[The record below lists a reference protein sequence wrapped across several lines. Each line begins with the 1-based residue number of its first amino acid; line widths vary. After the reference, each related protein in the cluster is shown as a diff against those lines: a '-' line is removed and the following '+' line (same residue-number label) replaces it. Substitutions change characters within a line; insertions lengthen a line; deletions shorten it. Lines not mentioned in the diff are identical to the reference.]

1 MTINVAFKCADGIV
15 LGTDSLMTLSAP
27 SQPGDE
33 WPARVLLPFHDKLF
47 QLGSWPIGVM
57 INGKVSSPFTTVKEL
72 ITGFPHTPTGRQL
85 SQVEDYRLVDVAEGL
100 LAHIHGNMAD
110 YLGGEQLEVIVAGFS
125 RDGSHRFGEVYIL
138 TLNPLLR
145 ETKPLP
151 LYTHDD
157 EFGLYYG
164 GAREPLDRFIYG
176 FSPSL
181 LGLMRGPRRDQLF
194 KRTAAYVIERLRD
207 MGVDIPAD
215 IEVSVPSGAALIK
228 YDEIFDLV
236 GVISDYQR
244 PANVFQ
250 LPQAMLEG
258 SLVRYKFPERE
269 FSLQMAIGLCQFLIM
284 CAYVLHNYTMRLPE
298 VGSEMTVATITREA
312 GFQYVL
318 RWKPQSIGSSVL
330 F

>member
-1 MTINVAFKCADGIV
+1 MTINVALKCADGVV
-15 LGTDSLMTLSAP
+15 LGTDSLMTLSE
-27 SQPGDE
+27 GDE
-33 WPARVLLPFHDKLF
+33 RVLLPFHDKLF
-47 QLGSWPIGVM
+47 QLGDWPIGVM
-57 INGKVSSPFTTVKEL
+57 INGKVSTPVTTVKEL
-72 ITGFPHTPTGRQL
+72 ITGFPQTPASRQL
-85 SQVEDYRLVDVAEGL
+85 SQEDYRLVDVAESL
-100 LAHIHGNMAD
+100 LAHIYGDVAN
-110 YLGGEQLEVIVAGFS
+110 YLEPGEQLEVIVAGFS
-125 RDGSHRFGEVYIL
+125 HDGSHRFGEVYSL

-145 ETKPLP
+145 EAKPLP

-157 EFGLYYG
+157 KFGLYYG

-181 LGLMRGPRRDQLF
+181 LGLMRGPRRDELF

-207 MGVDIPAD
+207 MGVDIPANT
-215 IEVSVPSGAALIK
+215 EVPVPSGAALIK
-228 YDEIFDLV
+228 YDETFDLV
-236 GVISDYQR
+236 RVISDYQR
-244 PANVFQ
+244 PENVFQ

-269 FSLQMAIGLCQFLIM
+269 FSLQMAIGLCQFLMM

-298 VGSEMTVATITREA
+298 VGSEMTMATVTREA

-318 RWKPQSIGSSVL
+318 RWKPRGIGSSVL